1 MVAIFGGVKT
11 KTPSWG
17 VVGVGVGLFFLL
29 KTNTP
34 YRNRHLHTQTQSS
47 AHTLDV
53 KITSLFYWEGK
64 LLCDYDELVKLQ
76 LRRRAMGEET
86 TAV

>member
-1 MVAIFGGVKT
+1 MGELRPKPLSEGFGDRRGA
-11 KTPSWG
+11 
-17 VVGVGVGLFFLL
+17 L
-29 KTNTP
+29 KTNTCTHP